1 VVVVVRARCCAPAA
15 TRLDFTAADDPARW
29 LGRRV
34 TDPAQQTRSACSGT
48 RKPA

>member
-1 VVVVVRARCCAPAA
+1 VLRAGGNAL
-15 TRLDFTAADDPARW
+15 RLRGGADDRARW